1 MILAKEFYFQGGM
14 QLMDDTLERRDFA
27 APIGET
33 QVILFSN
40 QFSAPNLF
48 SSVKVLY
55 SNTFAEKSGQTFG
68 GDSII

>member
-1 MILAKEFYFQGGM
+1 M

-48 SSVKVLY
+48 SSV
-55 SNTFAEKSGQTFG
+55 
-68 GDSII
+68 